1 MRGKIMVNFD
11 KPKSSGRS
19 YWIIIILAGL
29 VLPWLSNQAA
39 AKVPLDYQLM
49 YEELQAAGAI
59 KFYNKTEELLRL
71 AEFDYA
77 LLRYRFLKGQL
88 LGQSDYSSLMP
99 DINRRLKFLQGQMR
113 LTEAQISPMARKKVL
128 MAKDLLPKKKKVA
141 EESEPKGTV
150 ETSSEEGAPK
160 PSIMTPGAPGKPAA
174 PPAPATPAAPPTT
187 EGQQPAIPPAPG
199 QPGGPESTGTLPPG
213 TPPGQ
218 PPAIVVVPTPG
229 GGAKGQPPAATVP
242 TTPPPGA
249 PAPVQKKSF
258 LDKLKNLVGIK

>member
-1 MRGKIMVNFD
+1 MTFYESIHSR
-11 KPKSSGRS
+11 GRS
-19 YWIIIILAGL
+19 FWIIIFLAGL
-29 VLPWLSNQAA
+29 VLPWLSNQAE

-88 LGQSDYSSLMP
+88 LGQSDYSSLIP
-99 DINRRLKFLQGQMR
+99 GINRRLKFLQSQMR

-128 MAKDLLPKKKKVA
+128 MAKDLLPKKKKA
-141 EESEPKGTV
+141 PEESEPKAAV

-160 PSIMTPGAPGKPAA
+160 PSIMTPGTPGKPAT
-174 PPAPATPAAPPTT
+174 PPTPATPAAPPTA
-187 EGQQPAIPPAPG
+187 EGQQPAIPPSPG
-199 QPGGPESTGTLPPG
+199 QPGGPEAGTLPPG
-213 TPPGQ
+213 TPP
-218 PPAIVVVPTPG
+218 P
-229 GGAKGQPPAATVP
+229 GQPPAATGP
-242 TTPPPGA
+242 TTPPSGA

-258 LDKLKNLVGIK
+258 LDKLKKLIGIN

>member
-1 MRGKIMVNFD
+1 MVNFD
-11 KPKSSGRS
+11 KPNTSGRS
-19 YWIIIILAGL
+19 LWIIILLAGL
-29 VLPWLSNQAA
+29 VLPWLSNKAE

-99 DINRRLKFLQGQMR
+99 DINRRLKFLQSQMR

-128 MAKDLLPKKKKVA
+128 MAKDLLPKKKKA
-141 EESEPKGTV
+141 PEESEPKAAV

-160 PSIMTPGAPGKPAA
+160 PSIMSPGTPGKPA
-174 PPAPATPAAPPTT
+174 APATPAAPLTT
-187 EGQQPAIPPAPG
+187 EGPPPAIPPSPG
-199 QPGGPESTGTLPPG
+199 QPGGPEAGTLPPG

-218 PPAIVVVPTPG
+218 PPAVVAVPTPG
-229 GGAKGQPPAATVP
+229 EGAKGQPPAATGP
-242 TTPPPGA
+242 TAPPPGA
-249 PAPVQKKSF
+249 PPPVQKKSF
-258 LDKLKNLVGIK
+258 LDKLKKLIGIN